1 MPSLRQIRR
10 RIRSIQGTSKITRAM
25 EMIAAFKMRHAQ
37 ARVVAGRPYAEKIQ
51 EVISRLSAQPV
62 SEGQQV
68 HPLLRQRPETRR
80 IEVIHITPDRGL
92 CGGLNSVLNRLA
104 GEFILGHEVPVCVVC
119 VGRKGRDF
127 MVRSGQDVRAV
138 FVDLGDRPAMQDILP
153 IARMAMTD
161 FMNEHVDEVHLVFG
175 RFVSTL
181 TQRPTVQR
189 LLPVEPATLPA
200 QERVGYIYEPAAR
213 EVLSALLP
221 RFVEREIYHAVME
234 GVASEQSARM
244 VAMRNA
250 TENAN
255 EMIEDLTLL
264 LNKIRQETI
273 TTELLDILGGVSAS
287 RR

>member
-25 EMIAAFKMRHAQ
+25 EMIAAFKMRQAQ
-37 ARVVAGRPYAEKIQ
+37 ARVLAGRPYAEKIQ

-62 SEGQQV
+62 SEKDV
-68 HPLLRQRPETRR
+68 HPLLRQRPEKRR
-80 IEVIHITPDRGL
+80 IEVIHIAPDRGL
-92 CGGLNSVLNRLA
+92 CGGLNSALNRLA
-104 GEFILGHEVPVCVVC
+104 GEFILGRETSVSVVC

-127 MVRSGQDVRAV
+127 MVRSGQDVRAI
-138 FVDLGDRPAMQDILP
+138 FVDLGDRPAMQDVLP
-153 IARMAMTD
+153 IAHMAIAD
-161 FMNEHVDEVHLVFG
+161 FTSGHADEVHLVFG
-175 RFVSTL
+175 RFFSTM

-200 QERVGYIYEPAAR
+200 QERVGYIYEPAAKD
-213 EVLSALLP
+213 VLNALLP

-255 EMIEDLTLL
+255 EMIDDLTLL
-264 LNKIRQETI
+264 LNKIRQVTI
-273 TTELLDILGGVSAS
+273 TTELLDILGGASVS

>member
-1 MPSLRQIRR
+1 
-10 RIRSIQGTSKITRAM
+10 M
-25 EMIAAFKMRHAQ
+25 EMIAAFKMRQAQ

-62 SEGQQV
+62 PEKQT
-68 HPLLRQRPETRR
+68 HPLLRRRPEKRR
-80 IEVIHITPDRGL
+80 IEIIQITPDRGL
-92 CGGLNSVLNRLA
+92 CGGLNSALNRLA
-104 GEFILGHEVPVCVVC
+104 GEFILGHEAPVCVVC

-127 MVRSGQDVRAV
+127 MVRSGQDVRAI

-153 IARMAMTD
+153 IARMAITD
-161 FMNEHVDEVHLVFG
+161 FTNGQADEVYLVFS
-175 RFVSTL
+175 RFVSTM
-181 TQRPTVQR
+181 TQRPTVER

-200 QERVGYIYEPAAR
+200 QERVGYIYEPRAR

-255 EMIEDLTLL
+255 EMIDDLTLL

-273 TTELLDILGGVSAS
+273 TEELLDILGGASVS